1 MSVYNI
7 IETVF
12 SQFIPLFEQV
22 LTDSAY
28 NFSSIMQNSRI
39 KLLGERIVP
48 EYENVG
54 WFELFRWTKEFLL
67 EKKNIKHKLLL
78 ILVI

>member
-54 WFELFRWTKEFLL
+54 
-67 EKKNIKHKLLL
+67 
-78 ILVI
+78 